1 MTSYVSND
9 ELLFAQLLL
18 NFIQESPSSF
28 HAVEGVKKM
37 LVPQG
42 FQELP
47 FKEKWSLMPGGKYYV
62 TRNDSALIAFVL
74 GEGLPE
80 QYGFHLI
87 GAHTDSP
94 SFHVKP
100 LPEISVE
107 GHYLKLNVETYGGP
121 ILNTWLDRPLSIAGR
136 IILRGESP
144 FSPHTKL
151 FRSDRPLLV
160 IPNLAIHLNR
170 KVNEGFELNK
180 QKDMLPLLTQITEG
194 LEKEGVLIR
203 HLAKAL
209 QCPLEDILDFDLFL
223 YEYEKGCIVG
233 LQQEFISSGRLD
245 DLAMIHAGTWALAK
259 AKPSLITQVLACF
272 DHEECGST
280 SKQGAASPFLSHVL
294 ERILLALKKDREE
307 YFQALAHS
315 FFISADMAHAL
326 HPNAGEKLDPVN
338 RPVLNGG
345 PVVKISANQSYTT
358 DAESAAVFTAL
369 CQRAGVPVQRFVNR
383 SDERGG
389 STIGPISSTHLD
401 LRSVDIGN
409 PVLAM
414 HSARELGGVKDHL
427 AIANVFVEFY
437 QWKLRNG

>member
-1 MTSYVSND
+1 MTPYINT
-9 ELLFAQLLL
+9 EEQQFAQLLL

-37 LVPQG
+37 LVPEG

-47 FKEKWSLMPGGKYYV
+47 FKEKWSVLPGGKYYV
-62 TRNDSALIAFVL
+62 TRNDSALIAFVV
-74 GEGLPE
+74 GEGAPE
-80 QYGFHLI
+80 KQGFRII

-94 SFHVKP
+94 SFRVKP
-100 LPEISVE
+100 LPEIPVE

-121 ILNTWLDRPLSIAGR
+121 ILNTWLDRPLSLAGR

-144 FSPHTKL
+144 FSPQVKL

-160 IPNLAIHLNR
+160 IPNLAIHMNR
-170 KVNEGFELNK
+170 KVNEGLELNK

-194 LEKEGVLIR
+194 LEKEGVLIH
-203 HLAKAL
+203 HLAKTL
-209 QCPLEDILDFDLFL
+209 QCPPEDILDFDLFL

-233 LQQEFISSGRLD
+233 LQEEFISSGRLD
-245 DLAMIHAGTWALAK
+245 DLAMIHAGAWTLAN
-259 AKPSLITQVLACF
+259 AKPAQMTQVLVCF

-294 ERILLALKKDREE
+294 ERILLAQKKDREA

-315 FFISADMAHAL
+315 FLISADMAHAL
-326 HPNAGEKLDPVN
+326 HPNSGEKLDPVN
-338 RPVLNGG
+338 RPILNGG
-345 PVVKISANQSYTT
+345 PVIKISANQSYTT

-369 CQRAGVPVQRFVNR
+369 CQRAGVPVQKFVNR

-401 LRSVDIGN
+401 IQSVDIGN

-414 HSARELGGVKDHL
+414 HSVRELGGVKDHL
-427 AIANVFVEFY
+427 AIAKVFSEFY
-437 QWKLRNG
+437 NAL